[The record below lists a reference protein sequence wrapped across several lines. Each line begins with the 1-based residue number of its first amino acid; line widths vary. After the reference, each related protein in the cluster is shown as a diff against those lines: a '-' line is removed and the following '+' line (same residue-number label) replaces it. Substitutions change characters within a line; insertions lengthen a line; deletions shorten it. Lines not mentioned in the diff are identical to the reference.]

1 MKNNACCQCNN
12 ASFVVSLV
20 PLYYFAMFAIHS
32 SRCSHRV
39 LFGVLGRNGHSQT
52 FECCNSLKS
61 RAIHTVVSQMESTAH
76 DTLCIRESTLND
88 LSSLT
93 CWVKTITLSHTCRH
107 RTLDALYLA
116 IEDMGQH
123 HFLTSTFS
131 YSCTTSY

>member
-1 MKNNACCQCNN
+1 MRAANATMHLLSFHSCHCIISQCLQYILLG
-12 ASFVVSLV
+12 AVIAFFSAF
-20 PLYYFAMFAIHS
+20 
-32 SRCSHRV
+32 
-39 LFGVLGRNGHSQT
+39 FGRYGHSQT

-61 RAIHTVVSQMESTAH
+61 RAIHTVLSQMQSTAH

-131 YSCTTSY
+131 YPCTTSY